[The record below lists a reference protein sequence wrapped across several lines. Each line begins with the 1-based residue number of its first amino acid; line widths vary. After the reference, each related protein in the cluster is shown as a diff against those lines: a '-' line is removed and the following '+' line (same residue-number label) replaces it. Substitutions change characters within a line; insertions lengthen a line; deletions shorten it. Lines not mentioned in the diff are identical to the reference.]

1 MTAPSED
8 LVEIAAGSKARV
20 AGWSKL
26 LRAEAI
32 ESVIA
37 TARQEAVEA
46 VEDEPDHDE
55 LWVHKD
61 DAEHAKSILRSS
73 PSNDGQS
80 LR

>member
-8 LVEIAAGSKARV
+8 LVAIAAGTKARV
-20 AGWSKL
+20 AGWSTL

-32 ESVIA
+32 DSVIA
-37 TARQEAVEA
+37 TACQEAE
-46 VEDEPDHDE
+46 EDEPDHDE

-73 PSNDGQS
+73 PKNDGQS
-80 LR
+80 LP